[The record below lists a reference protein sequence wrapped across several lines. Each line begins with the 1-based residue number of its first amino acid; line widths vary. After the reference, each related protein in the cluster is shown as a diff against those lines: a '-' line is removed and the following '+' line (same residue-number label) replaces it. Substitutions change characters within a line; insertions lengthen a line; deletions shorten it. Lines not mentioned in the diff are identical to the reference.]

1 MVFLDVDINKFK
13 LFRRLRDFKVP
24 TSVLDSIFSKIEDLD
39 VLNKAFEA
47 LLGEGYR
54 EDEAAEKIAKLILK
68 DLNIVPNQFLE
79 EEK

>member
-1 MVFLDVDINKFK
+1 MVLLNMDMDRFK

-24 TSVLDSIFSKIEDLD
+24 TPVLDSIFSKIDDLN
-39 VLNKAFEA
+39 VLNEAYEA
-47 LLGEGYR
+47 LLNEGFR

-68 DLNIVPNQFLE
+68 DLNISPDQFLE

>member
-1 MVFLDVDINKFK
+1 MNRFN
-13 LFRRLRDFKVP
+13 LFRRLRDFRVP
-24 TSVLDSIFSKIEDLD
+24 ASVLDSIFSKSEDLNL
-39 VLNKAFEA
+39 LNKAFKA
-47 LLGEGYR
+47 LLEEGYG

>member
-1 MVFLDVDINKFK
+1 MNRFN

-24 TSVLDSIFSKIEDLD
+24 TSVLDSIFSKIEDLN

-47 LLGEGYR
+47 LLEEGYR

-68 DLNIVPNQFLE
+68 DLNIAPDQFLE

>member
-1 MVFLDVDINKFK
+1 MVLLNMDMNRFN

-24 TSVLDSIFSKIEDLD
+24 TSVLDSIFSKIEDLN

-47 LLGEGYR
+47 LLEEGYR

-68 DLNIVPNQFLE
+68 DLNIAPDQFLE